1 MIVDNSKRNY
11 LRGFSVI
18 EILLVVA
25 ILGFGLLAVA
35 KLHTTMVA
43 NSVDNKA
50 RHEALAIANSRLDE
64 LRNYSGAVTSR

>member
-1 MIVDNSKRNY
+1 MENSKRNY

-18 EILLVVA
+18 EILLAVA

-35 KLHTTMVA
+35 KLHTTMVS

-50 RHEALAIANSRLDE
+50 RHEALAIANSRLE
-64 LRNYSGAVTSR
+64 E